1 VPDGKALYSSPPMP
15 VDVTNQSDLGRVVTT
30 GIVRINSDLEP
41 EPGRYFLQ
49 LVVNDSLAKIK
60 QGPVVQWI
68 DFEVVKD

>member
-1 VPDGKALYSSPPMP
+1 MP